1 MNISIINETENDLI
15 ITITNMPDSV
25 IILSGEK
32 KDIFLNADLTSFS
45 VSKQYVE
52 LSNIQKVCSYIVGT
66 IIGALLCLI
75 YYSQIESLK
84 DSIKFPVVFFMS
96 NINCKDNIVVKLRDT
111 STMELCSAEI
121 NSTLL
126 ESKALISERVLI
138 DERKIYYES
147 NITMFVVPF
156 ATIFALSIMAVGHF
170 KTIEVLL
177 IAVVVNMLLYIPL
190 LIIVIKNQI
199 FYKKVS
205 SEINHQSNNT
215 GDGTMSSVE
224 E

>member
-1 MNISIINETENDLI
+1 
-15 ITITNMPDSV
+15 MPDIDCKENIIV
-25 IILSGEK
+25 I
-32 KDIFLNADLTSFS
+32 
-45 VSKQYVE
+45 
-52 LSNIQKVCSYIVGT
+52 
-66 IIGALLCLI
+66 
-75 YYSQIESLK
+75 
-84 DSIKFPVVFFMS
+84 
-96 NINCKDNIVVKLRDT
+96 LRDT

-156 ATIFALSIMAVGHF
+156 ATIFALSIMAVVHF

-190 LIIVIKNQI
+190 LIIVIKNHI
-199 FYKKVS
+199 FYKKIYR
-205 SEINHQSNNT
+205 EIKTDKT
-215 GDGTMSSVE
+215 GR
-224 E
+224 